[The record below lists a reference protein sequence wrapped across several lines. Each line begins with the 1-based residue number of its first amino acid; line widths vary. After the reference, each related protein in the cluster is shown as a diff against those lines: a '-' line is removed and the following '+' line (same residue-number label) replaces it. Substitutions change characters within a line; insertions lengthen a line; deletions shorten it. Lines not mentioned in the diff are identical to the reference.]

1 MDIVDGVEAMTR
13 RYFVI
18 YESGSTNMSGFA
30 PDVPGCAS
38 TGHSLEEMRTN
49 LREALEFHLEGL
61 ALDGQPLPPAAT
73 PIPEVP
79 EDGVAECLTVSLP
92 IAEAIS
98 A

>member
-1 MDIVDGVEAMTR
+1 
-13 RYFVI
+13 
-18 YESGSTNMSGFA
+18 MSGFA

-38 TGHSLEEMRTN
+38 TGRSLEDMRMN

-61 ALDGQPLPPAAT
+61 ALDGQPLPQPTTRVA
-73 PIPEVP
+73 EVP
-79 EDGVAECLTVSLP
+79 ENGLAEWLTVSLP

>member
-1 MDIVDGVEAMTR
+1 MTR
-13 RYFVI
+13 RYLVI
-18 YESGSTNMSGFA
+18 YESGPGNMSGFA

-38 TGHSLEEMRTN
+38 TGRTLDEMRNN

-61 ALDGQPLPPAAT
+61 ALDGQPLPQSTTRMA
-73 PIPEVP
+73 EVP
-79 EDGVAECLTVSLP
+79 EDGFAEWLTIALP